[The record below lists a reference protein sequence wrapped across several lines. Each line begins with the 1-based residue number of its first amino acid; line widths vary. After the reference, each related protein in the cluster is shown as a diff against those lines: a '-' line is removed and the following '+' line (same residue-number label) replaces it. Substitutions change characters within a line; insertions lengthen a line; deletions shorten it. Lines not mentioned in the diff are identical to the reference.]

1 MELSNVEIS
10 TNLPTTEAQAPEE
23 YSSNDTINHMHKVQ
37 ETWLLYSK
45 GFCFVQADDGRVVNV
60 SYPKSEKME
69 VANAKKGIVSAFQAN
84 FEKELT
90 RMEGDAAGRYLA
102 RYKYAPAG
110 GGGSV
115 VRYSRNVATK
125 DIRYMPGLDQTR
137 TSQVRQTKDRRGGDA
152 EGQKGTSQFIMNRR
166 EEYTFNGRVLEEA
179 AGEHAFFFKDESP
192 TVWEMDAATSQVDAE
207 FEDRI
212 SARGQF
218 RVKRLKCARRVAK
231 VSSNVKEEELV
242 MDEVFAQF
250 NNTEADQERMSRLR
264 RSIPSVSRAIRRL
277 HEDRSTHKL
286 GTTLQ
291 QLMNLETKYGPPSG
305 RTSVTAQVIT
315 YLKRIF
321 HSKKENDVEM
331 RKLLYSLLAPSGDAD
346 SQKVLLE
353 AFERLHRE
361 GEGDEKESLLT
372 YLAFLKDAT
381 VETVDKLFSMVTDD
395 RDPLLLVLGSLAEF
409 TSEPVQEEIVTK
421 LQSRLSTISNSTDNE
436 GKVVLL
442 HSLGNTG
449 SPQAMKVLLEYVDDS
464 DLDVQKVAIS
474 GLRMFT
480 TLQVVQ
486 DALTDLLKEDASEEI
501 VETIAQTLISGL
513 RDHTQHADA
522 EGDPTHLNLALVR
535 AALKS
540 ENANLHNLVFQYLK
554 EVGTEDADKLMSV
567 LMEEA
572 VSDPIYDYDNYNSS
586 EVSRRRRDS
595 TSYWASSSSVYN
607 IIASYGTRSND
618 VRRFPTYR
626 SYLWANKYG
635 ASKAYA
641 HFGAGAFAGYNSN
654 CHYKIFGKAIAQGHA
669 FGRTATAAH
678 VEFLRQRT
686 SSTSAYQKIYVK
698 VFTKVLKSTSGTVS
712 LLCYKRTYNLY
723 QSSRI
728 RILDFSYS
736 IFIYVGYLRF
746 SVSVYATL
754 RADLKLCACERT
766 CTACA
771 TVVGRATVIPSAD
784 ASASLAELVRG
795 GITVSGSITYQL
807 EPEVCA
813 HAYYRRIRA
822 ALYSSWPSSYVD
834 LYAYYQIRSK
844 FKLWPPWKFEWR
856 WGDKKRWDKLSTR
869 WSIGSGSRRLL
880 YGSGYASCNV

>member
-102 RYKYAPAG
+102 RYNFSPDSPDGLTHYT
-110 GGGSV
+110 
-115 VRYSRNVATK
+115 RNISSSDIQYLPNVPK
-125 DIRYMPGLDQTR
+125 DIKLKYRKEDEYVYRGRKLVRVTGEMVFSMDDKTDDQEPFSGKTTGDFDKEFSGKGYYNLTR
-137 TSQVRQTKDRRGGDA
+137 LYCSPPSGRERRSVAID
-152 EGQKGTSQFIMNRR
+152 N
-166 EEYTFNGRVLEEA
+166 EEA
-179 AGEHAFFFKDESP
+179 SHDGLLYGFD
-192 TVWEMDAATSQVDAE
+192 
-207 FEDRI
+207 
-212 SARGQF
+212 
-218 RVKRLKCARRVAK
+218 
-231 VSSNVKEEELV
+231 
-242 MDEVFAQF
+242 
-250 NNTEADQERMSRLR
+250 EADADQKRMNRLR
-264 RSIPSVSRAIRRL
+264 RSVQYIPNALGDL
-277 HEDRSTHKL
+277 HKNPSEHKIANI
-286 GTTLQ
+286 LQ
-291 QLMNLETKYGPPSG
+291 QLMYLETKYGPPSG
-305 RTSVTAQVIT
+305 RTPVTAQVIT
-315 YLKRIF
+315 YLRKIF
-321 HSKKENDVEM
+321 HSKEESDVEM

>member
-102 RYKYAPAG
+102 RYNFSPDSPDGLTHYT
-110 GGGSV
+110 
-115 VRYSRNVATK
+115 RNISSSDIQYLPNVPK
-125 DIRYMPGLDQTR
+125 DIKLKYRKEDEYVYRGRKLVRVTGEMVFSMDDKTDDQEPFSGKTTGDFDKEFSGKGYYNLTR
-137 TSQVRQTKDRRGGDA
+137 LYCSPPSGRERRSVAID
-152 EGQKGTSQFIMNRR
+152 N
-166 EEYTFNGRVLEEA
+166 EEA
-179 AGEHAFFFKDESP
+179 SHDGLLYGFD
-192 TVWEMDAATSQVDAE
+192 
-207 FEDRI
+207 
-212 SARGQF
+212 
-218 RVKRLKCARRVAK
+218 
-231 VSSNVKEEELV
+231 
-242 MDEVFAQF
+242 
-250 NNTEADQERMSRLR
+250 EADADQKRMNRLR
-264 RSIPSVSRAIRRL
+264 RSVQYIPNALGDL
-277 HEDRSTHKL
+277 HKNPSEHKIANI
-286 GTTLQ
+286 LQ
-291 QLMNLETKYGPPSG
+291 QLMYLETKYGPPSG
-305 RTSVTAQVIT
+305 RTPVTAQVIT
-315 YLKRIF
+315 YLRKIF
-321 HSKKENDVEM
+321 HSKEESDVEM

-586 EVSRRRRDS
+586 ETRRRRDS
-595 TSYWASSSSVYN
+595 TWDWDTYSSIYN
-607 IIASYGTRSND
+607 IIASQSSRASD
-618 VRRFPTYR
+618 VRTFP
-626 SYLWANKYG
+626 SHKSFLWAEKPG
-635 ASKAYA
+635 VSKVYA
-641 HFGAGAFAGYNSN
+641 HYGAGAFAGVARG
-654 CHYKIFGKAIAQGHA
+654 CRYKVFAKAIAQGHA
-669 FGRTATAAH
+669 FGKTATAAH
-678 VEFLRQRT
+678 VEFSRTKTGSSPSQR
-686 SSTSAYQKIYVK
+686 IYVK
-698 VFTKVLKSTSGTVS
+698 VVGRVLKNEYSSSSICFRKNT
-712 LLCYKRTYNLY
+712 NLY
-723 QSSRI
+723 QSKRITVFCFSI
-728 RILDFSYS
+728 RIFILVGFLRIS
-736 IFIYVGYLRF
+736 ICLYVTFR
-746 SVSVYATL
+746 V
-754 RADLKLCACERT
+754 DLKLCACERT
-766 CTACA
+766 CSACA
-771 TVVGRATVIPSAD
+771 TVVGGATLIPEAD

-813 HAYYRRIRA
+813 DVNRWNIRG
-822 ALYSSWPSSYVD
+822 ALYFSRPYSYVD
-834 LYAYYQIRSK
+834 LYAYYQWRSK
-844 FKLWPPWKFEWR
+844 VKLWPPWKFR
-856 WGDKKRWDKLSTR
+856 WTWGSKKKWDRLSARWT
-869 WSIGSGSRRLL
+869 IGSSSRRLL
-880 YGSGYASCNV
+880 YGSGTASCNT